1 MNDMSALQTEL
12 ESAIRLA
19 REAGAI
25 IMEIYRTNFSVGYKG
40 VEDPV
45 TEADTRANEL
55 IVTGIHQAFPED
67 SIVAEESPLPQE
79 SFMDRIWYVDPL
91 DGTREFIAKNGEFSV
106 MIGLAVN
113 RQASLGVVYRP
124 DQDVLFAGIV
134 GQEAWRESGGRRT
147 SLKTSMNTD
156 PRDLGLVVSRS
167 HRHRAIDALRETIG
181 VSREISCGSVGLK
194 IGLIAT
200 TEADMYIEPAP
211 YTSHWDACAPE
222 AIIRG
227 AGGQLTNVSGEPIVY
242 GRKNVKNT
250 RGLVATNGACHALVI
265 HAIEPLVKGWYQD
278 EPSTLTSP

>member
-1 MNDMSALQTEL
+1 MSVLQTEL
-12 ESAIRLA
+12 ESAIQLA
-19 REAGAI
+19 REAGAL
-25 IMEIYRTNFSVGYKG
+25 IMEIYRTDFSVGYKG

-55 IVTGIHQAFPED
+55 IVTGLHHAFPED

-79 SFMDRIWYVDPL
+79 SLMGRIWYVDPL

-113 RQASLGVVYRP
+113 GQARLGVVYRP
-124 DQDVLFAGIV
+124 DQDMLFAGMTE
-134 GQEAWRESGGRRT
+134 QEAWREAGGHRTPLRT
-147 SLKTSMNTD
+147 SLHTD
-156 PRDLGLVVSRS
+156 PRHLGLVVSRS
-167 HRHRAIDALRETIG
+167 HRHRAIDTLRETIG

-227 AGGQLTNVSGEPIVY
+227 AGGQFTNVFGESIAY
-242 GRKNVKNT
+242 GQKNIKNT
-250 RGLVATNGACHALVI
+250 RGLVATNGACHDLVI
-265 HAIEPLVKGWYQD
+265 QAIGPLVRDMYQD
-278 EPSTLTSP
+278 KPSTITPS